1 MGRGALR
8 WQKNHRPL
16 SALCDDL
23 KTQVLETTRVVRS
36 GRFKD
41 AAEGRNILCEVNSM
55 VLSYIRGLDPA
66 HCTEQEVQHH
76 YLECEQEE
84 VETEE
89 DMEHM
94 VNVVTT
100 CVEELIKSGEL
111 VVVTESP
118 HSDEP
123 ELRIL
128 APRAAAARGWGAFTC
143 PESLLAPA
151 AARRSAAAPSSVGQP
166 AESALPVPSD
176 AVFTTFDT
184 LESVKEWLS
193 SLPLDEQNTVQAL
206 QRLRA
211 AVEACTA
218 GSGKRAKVQKMCQ
231 DWGISQKV
239 NQQKRTLPDV
249 LAEMTAKV
257 LENASK
263 LARVARSQAPAL
275 TAKRSPASV
284 SNVEQP
290 AADFT
295 TFDTLE
301 AVKRYLRSLPL
312 HEQKK
317 VKALQHLKT
326 TMKVCKSSSG
336 SRAMQAKV
344 QKLCKDWSIQPKA
357 NQSNQQWADVMA
369 DMNKPKCSRML
380 QHIFEN
386 AQQESST

>member
-1 MGRGALR
+1 MAEVAEVKAWLQTLPAETLEANPFKRLQAAVTALSAQASR
-8 WQKNHRPL
+8 ARQHSIKHVCRHWGVERYAGKKERPL

-23 KTQVLETTRVVRS
+23 QTRVLEKSRVV
-36 GRFKD
+36 KD
-41 AAEGRNILCEVNSM
+41 AAEGRNILCEVNTM

-76 YLECEQEE
+76 YLECEQEN

-128 APRAAAARGWGAFTC
+128 AHRAAAARGWGAFTC

-184 LESVKEWLS
+184 LESVK
-193 SLPLDEQNTVQAL
+193 N
-206 QRLRA
+206 
-211 AVEACTA
+211 
-218 GSGKRAKVQKMCQ
+218 G
-231 DWGISQKV
+231 
-239 NQQKRTLPDV
+239 
-249 LAEMTAKV
+249 
-257 LENASK
+257 
-263 LARVARSQAPAL
+263 
-275 TAKRSPASV
+275 
-284 SNVEQP
+284 
-290 AADFT
+290 
-295 TFDTLE
+295 
-301 AVKRYLRSLPL
+301 
-312 HEQKK
+312 
-317 VKALQHLKT
+317 
-326 TMKVCKSSSG
+326 
-336 SRAMQAKV
+336 
-344 QKLCKDWSIQPKA
+344 
-357 NQSNQQWADVMA
+357 
-369 DMNKPKCSRML
+369 
-380 QHIFEN
+380 
-386 AQQESST
+386 